1 MRFPTLQPIPI
12 PIGTDDG
19 IEVDEH
25 GNVNW
30 RLAWHKELG
39 HLQQVTA
46 EQEKAQV
53 DQDWYRMMLFRV
65 RGALMAPINPAETVG
80 HPPPHGMPPPQPNGD
95 QQ

>member
-1 MRFPTLQPIPI
+1 MRFAPAPAPIPLSA
-12 PIGTDDG
+12 DES

-30 RLAWHKELG
+30 RVAWLKELG

-46 EQEKAQV
+46 EQDKAQV
-53 DQDWYRMMLFRV
+53 DPEWYRMMLFRV
-65 RGALMAPINPAETVG
+65 RSALMAPINPGETIG
-80 HPPPHGMPPPQPNGD
+80 HPGMPPPPPNPD

>member
-1 MRFPTLQPIPI
+1 MPLSA
-12 PIGTDDG
+12 DES

-30 RLAWHKELG
+30 RVAWLKELG

-46 EQEKAQV
+46 EQDKAQV
-53 DQDWYRMMLFRV
+53 DPDWYRMMLFRV
-65 RGALMAPINPAETVG
+65 RGALMAPINPGETIG
-80 HPPPHGMPPPQPNGD
+80 HPHGIPPPDPD